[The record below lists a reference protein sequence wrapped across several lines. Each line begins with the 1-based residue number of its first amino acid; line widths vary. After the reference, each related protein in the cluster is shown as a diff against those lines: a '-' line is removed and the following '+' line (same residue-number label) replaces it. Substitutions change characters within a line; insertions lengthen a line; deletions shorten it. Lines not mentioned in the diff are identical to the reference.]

1 MPELPEVETIVRDLA
16 ATLPGTKIKAF
27 KLLYAGAINVSLAQ
41 WRRRVVGQ
49 KIIKVWRRGKQLIFD
64 LAGGEHIVIH
74 LKMTGQLIWRHPS
87 TSLRAG
93 RKQKM
98 IVGGHPI
105 IGVGQSLPNKFT
117 RAIFYFT
124 DGSQLFFNDVRK
136 FGWLKI
142 TAADELAASFGRL
155 GPEPL
160 SPQFTGKKLQELLG
174 TKARSKIK
182 TALLDQTKIAGIGN
196 IYDDEALWLS
206 RIKPSRLVGQ
216 LRTKDWTAL
225 AKAIKQVLRLS
236 IKHRGTS
243 FSDYRDAS
251 GAQGNFIAKLKVYG
265 RGGQSCPRCG
275 RPLNKTKL
283 AGRGT
288 HWCSHCQK

>member
-74 LKMTGQLIWRHPS
+74 LKMTGQLIYKS
-87 TSLRAG
+87 GKKL
-93 RKQKM
+93 

-105 IGVGQSLPNKFT
+105 VYSKRSLPVPSEVEGPNKFT

-196 IYDDEALWLS
+196 IYADEALWLS